1 MAMPRIVVLIAAFL
15 AASAAV
21 APACA
26 ADAKAGAHATIVDG
40 QTVRM
45 EWTAAM
51 PSVQGGP
58 AGASFIGTAPSMAM
72 GMMMIPVLR
81 REDQTGAPV
90 SAPTTFEIDKPRGD
104 EAMVIRTGVTPSTRV
119 ASADMLVGGSLPGG
133 VAASIGV
140 AGGRSLAVVV
150 QYN

>member
-1 MAMPRIVVLIAAFL
+1 
-15 AASAAV
+15 
-21 APACA
+21 
-26 ADAKAGAHATIVDG
+26 
-40 QTVRM
+40 
-45 EWTAAM
+45 
-51 PSVQGGP
+51 
-58 AGASFIGTAPSMAM
+58 MAM

-90 SAPTTFEIDKPRGD
+90 SAPTTFEIDRPRGD
-104 EAMVIRTGVTPSTRV
+104 EAMIIRTGVTATTRV